1 MANQV
6 SAYQVADSAEGKR
19 GSINAWTAGG
29 TGEHNL
35 VDLKTGFG
43 NYVEKDEAPID
54 IVKNERTY
62 ETRAIK
68 RFYVWI
74 GILPECIEFTESEK
88 LTAKLNKIVAHIWA
102 KILFGPSCY
111 FAVVGVGLSP
121 VLASV
126 LGAVAF
132 ALSFIYFEKLEL
144 IFSTSIEANEVL
156 HNEEDCKKFHEMVKM
171 WDKNVLS
178 VLVLAI
184 WKTPSFLIVL
194 PGLIKMIMDQKYVG
208 VSIIGASLIFTIPNA
223 VGQCY
228 VKFSKEFIEKKN
240 EIEIKHFFKSIEDV
254 VLGPNESNK
263 ENISK
268 RLRQVQFAFVSRI
281 RKRKKTLF
289 YHPANIVSAIL
300 GVGMNAYSI
309 CTFTFKNDLL
319 LSFGGVVC
327 ICLTLFVLVK
337 VILLPSGKLIAQGGQ
352 VFIKC
357 RQSLDY
363 LDFIQGVEERLGI
376 RYQTFELWLNK
387 MSAIATFHILG
398 IPVNNE
404 TLKTLF
410 AAMGSILSIA
420 VAYAAR
426 EILFA

>member
-1 MANQV
+1 M
-6 SAYQVADSAEGKR
+6 SGHTK
-19 GSINAWTAGG
+19 
-29 TGEHNL
+29 H
-35 VDLKTGFG
+35 
-43 NYVEKDEAPID
+43 
-54 IVKNERTY
+54 
-62 ETRAIK
+62 AIK

-144 IFSTSIEANEVL
+144 IFSTSIDANEVL

-300 GVGMNAYSI
+300 GVGMNVQFVRLFKRSPFKFRGSFVFASHY
-309 CTFTFKNDLL
+309 CTCKKDP
-319 LSFGGVVC
+319 
-327 ICLTLFVLVK
+327 
-337 VILLPSGKLIAQGGQ
+337 LPSGKLIAQGGQ
-352 VFIKC
+352 FFIKC

-363 LDFIQGVEERLGI
+363 LDFIQGVERLGYVI
-376 RYQTFELWLNK
+376 K
-387 MSAIATFHILG
+387 HSSSG
-398 IPVNNE
+398 
-404 TLKTLF
+404 
-410 AAMGSILSIA
+410 
-420 VAYAAR
+420 
-426 EILFA
+426 

>member
-1 MANQV
+1 MDWNIARM
-6 SAYQVADSAEGKR
+6 YRIYRIRK
-19 GSINAWTAGG
+19 
-29 TGEHNL
+29 
-35 VDLKTGFG
+35 
-43 NYVEKDEAPID
+43 
-54 IVKNERTY
+54 
-62 ETRAIK
+62 
-68 RFYVWI
+68 
-74 GILPECIEFTESEK
+74 K

-319 LSFGGVVC
+319 FKFRRGRLYLPHTICTCKSDPSSFWEIDCAGWTILYQMQAKFGLFGFYPRCRREAWYTLSN
-327 ICLTLFVLVK
+327 IRALVK
-337 VILLPSGKLIAQGGQ
+337 QNECNCHLPYFGHSCKQRNLENAVCCYGLYFIHRGCIRCERNSFRMIKFVATSG
-352 VFIKC
+352 
-357 RQSLDY
+357 
-363 LDFIQGVEERLGI
+363 
-376 RYQTFELWLNK
+376 
-387 MSAIATFHILG
+387 
-398 IPVNNE
+398 
-404 TLKTLF
+404 
-410 AAMGSILSIA
+410 
-420 VAYAAR
+420 
-426 EILFA
+426 

>member
-1 MANQV
+1 M
-6 SAYQVADSAEGKR
+6 
-19 GSINAWTAGG
+19 
-29 TGEHNL
+29 
-35 VDLKTGFG
+35 
-43 NYVEKDEAPID
+43 
-54 IVKNERTY
+54 
-62 ETRAIK
+62 
-68 RFYVWI
+68 
-74 GILPECIEFTESEK
+74 
-88 LTAKLNKIVAHIWA
+88 
-102 KILFGPSCY
+102 
-111 FAVVGVGLSP
+111 
-121 VLASV
+121 
-126 LGAVAF
+126 GAVAF